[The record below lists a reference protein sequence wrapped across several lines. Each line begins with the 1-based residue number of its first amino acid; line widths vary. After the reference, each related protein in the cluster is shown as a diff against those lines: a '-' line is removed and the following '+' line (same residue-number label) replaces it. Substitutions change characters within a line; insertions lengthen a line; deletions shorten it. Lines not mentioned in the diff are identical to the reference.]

1 MALKTVDARGRSC
14 PEPVVLTR
22 NALWQST
29 EGVQVLVDNSVS
41 RDNVRRFAES
51 RGYSVQV
58 KEEGEDFLLVITR

>member
-1 MALKTVDARGRSC
+1 LALKTVDARGRSC

-22 NALWQST
+22 NALAQST